1 MSAVRKFNVETGMPT
16 LDEALNDTVLA
27 LLAAVPG
34 SRGDPDLGA
43 TNEAVTIIWLN

>member
-27 LLAAVPG
+27 LLASVPG